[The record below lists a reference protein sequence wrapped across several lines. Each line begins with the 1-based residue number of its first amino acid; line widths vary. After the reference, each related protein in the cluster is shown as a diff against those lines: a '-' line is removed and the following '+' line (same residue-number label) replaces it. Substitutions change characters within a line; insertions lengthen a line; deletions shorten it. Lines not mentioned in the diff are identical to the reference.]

1 MVFVKNFFSTNTI
14 SVLSQQLLI
23 HIPFTDSPV
32 LRHPSHGFFVVDSLA
47 LVHLHVFFQ
56 SHLFPGFCQFFFL
69 LGNALTLDHQ
79 HALALW
85 FFHLIAGQCFL
96 ERSLIRFLILF
107 RQLPADG
114 QAAVCLL
121 YTSDMKTRITELLG
135 IQYPIIQG
143 GMAWVAE
150 HHLAAAVSAAGG
162 LGLIGGANAPGE
174 VVREEIRK
182 ARELTNKPI
191 GVNVMLLSPCLLYTS
206 FISRI

>member
-85 FFHLIAGQCFL
+85 FFHLIAGQP
-96 ERSLIRFLILF
+96 LIDYYKNAEVLAEVDGTQPMDAVFQGIVEIL
-107 RQLPADG
+107 
-114 QAAVCLL
+114 
-121 YTSDMKTRITELLG
+121 
-135 IQYPIIQG
+135 
-143 GMAWVAE
+143 
-150 HHLAAAVSAAGG
+150 
-162 LGLIGGANAPGE
+162 GE
-174 VVREEIRK
+174 
-182 ARELTNKPI
+182 
-191 GVNVMLLSPCLLYTS
+191 
-206 FISRI
+206 

>member
-96 ERSLIRFLILF
+96 KRSLIRFLILF

-114 QAAVCLL
+114 QAAVAHKVAGIGQVGAGTVRAPLGCFEKALEA
-121 YTSDMKTRITELLG
+121 YAKKLG
-135 IQYPIIQG
+135 I
-143 GMAWVAE
+143 E
-150 HHLAAAVSAAGG
+150 
-162 LGLIGGANAPGE
+162 
-174 VVREEIRK
+174 
-182 ARELTNKPI
+182 
-191 GVNVMLLSPCLLYTS
+191 
-206 FISRI
+206 